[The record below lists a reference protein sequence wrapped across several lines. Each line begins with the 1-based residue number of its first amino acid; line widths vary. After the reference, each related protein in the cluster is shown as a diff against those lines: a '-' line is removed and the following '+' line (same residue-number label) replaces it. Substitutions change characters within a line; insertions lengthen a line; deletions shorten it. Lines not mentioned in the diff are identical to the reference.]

1 MVANALMLT
10 IAIVLGLGF
19 WFMQRLTYFISYKSV
34 LFRFYGTPILIY
46 CAVLF
51 INVFALAFA
60 LNRKFFLKDTGRKLS
75 HLDKQLHVA
84 DLTACAV
91 LAGTGFAGYAALCWL
106 FDISQVRG
114 RVKDGLAVLRAKRAN
129 INIG

>member
-34 LFRFYGTPILIY
+34 LFRFYGTPLLIY

-51 INVFALAFA
+51 VNVFALAFEA
-60 LNRKFFLKDTGRKLS
+60 YPRLNRS
-75 HLDKQLHVA
+75 PN
-84 DLTACAV
+84 
-91 LAGTGFAGYAALCWL
+91 
-106 FDISQVRG
+106 
-114 RVKDGLAVLRAKRAN
+114 AN
-129 INIG
+129 FGGGN

>member
-46 CAVLF
+46 CAV
-51 INVFALAFA
+51 NQYWRAVEPEQDALIG
-60 LNRKFFLKDTGRKLS
+60 NEVG
-75 HLDKQLHVA
+75 QPLHKPEAKSQDDGDGQHKCVRNHMCS
-84 DLTACAV
+84 LEGLV
-91 LAGTGFAGYAALCWL
+91 LAE
-106 FDISQVRG
+106 ISDREAQRIDRNKFV
-114 RVKDGLAVLRAKRAN
+114 
-129 INIG
+129 

>member
-46 CAVLF
+46 CAVRQGAQLPLLVRVRVPAEHHPARHCQVPVPTWSRSDPF
-51 INVFALAFA
+51 GGHRKSARVRRLWDRRIQGR
-60 LNRKFFLKDTGRKLS
+60 NRETR
-75 HLDKQLHVA
+75 
-84 DLTACAV
+84 
-91 LAGTGFAGYAALCWL
+91 
-106 FDISQVRG
+106 
-114 RVKDGLAVLRAKRAN
+114 
-129 INIG
+129 